1 MPKGLESLFIE
12 INALIYQEKAK
23 HFTKLGLSAAE
34 NHELQQRTFAGVWSE
49 IERLTKLVNPTQEL
63 FLSVDGVAPLAKIMQ
78 QRKRR
83 YLSTVETKTSD
94 FDSTKISPGT
104 DFMFEFDEFMR
115 GKLASTALAPKVTYS
130 SHLEQGEGEHK
141 IANYL
146 RQSTLRSA
154 VIHGLDAD
162 LFMINL
168 PIVQNFRKNVILY
181 RESSDDRGE
190 ILQVVS
196 LETMNRILQDI
207 FKSPA
212 AAEEFTLLM
221 FLIGNDFLPRFT
233 VFEKT
238 DDALQTLLGG
248 YQEYRQYGP
257 SIIQGSQPVW
267 ANLSQ
272 FLTFLEQ
279 RGYYQLLLESWAN
292 DRRIKVPSLLAKS
305 NLKGGKF
312 DTVTFDSQYYHYIF
326 RPRGRQEIGFRADPR
341 DIEDLKQQYLNGID
355 WAFGYYRDGGSS
367 TGYHYFYPYFYPP
380 LIGDFAR
387 FLVNGRV
394 QYDRLASFPSPLE
407 QLLMIIPIQSKGIV
421 PKRIQIVYD
430 SVKSPVYDLM
440 PSKFLVDKEGKLRDH
455 DQIALIPFPNYTR
468 IQDVVNLL
476 KLDETEKAKYR
487 NVPAESW
494 THRMTPVQP
503 VTNLPTV
510 PRATTLPSLLLGR
523 REGPRPVQPV
533 VHGQPSRP
541 VQSVIQ
547 TPRSGPRPVQPVVH
561 GQPSRPVQPVIQTPR
576 SGPRQPQPIR
586 PVQPMMQ
593 SGSRSALPPVPV
605 YSQRP
610 ASPVYKSTSPI
621 YSQRP
626 ASPVYVPLP
635 VLDLPEPSRKTV
647 PPPRFTQA
655 VKILPVDIDLPDL
668 D

>member
-1 MPKGLESLFIE
+1 M
-12 INALIYQEKAK
+12 
-23 HFTKLGLSAAE
+23 
-34 NHELQQRTFAGVWSE
+34 
-49 IERLTKLVNPTQEL
+49 
-63 FLSVDGVAPLAKIMQ
+63 
-78 QRKRR
+78 
-83 YLSTVETKTSD
+83 
-94 FDSTKISPGT
+94 
-104 DFMFEFDEFMR
+104 
-115 GKLASTALAPKVTYS
+115 
-130 SHLEQGEGEHK
+130 
-141 IANYL
+141 
-146 RQSTLRSA
+146 
-154 VIHGLDAD
+154 
-162 LFMINL
+162 
-168 PIVQNFRKNVILY
+168 QNFRKNIILY

-221 FLIGNDFLPRFT
+221 FLIGNDFLPHFT

-312 DTVTFDSQYYHYIF
+312 DTATFDSQYYHYIF

-367 TGYHYFYPYFYPP
+367 TGYRYFYPYFYPP

-476 KLDETEKAKYR
+476 KLDEAEKAKYR

-494 THRMTPVQP
+494 THRMASPQP
-503 VTNLPTV
+503 VTTLPGLPTV
-510 PRATTLPSLLLGR
+510 PRATTLPSLLPGR
-523 REGPRPVQPV
+523 REGPRPVSSVAPAPRQV
-533 VHGQPSRP
+533 QSTIRP
-541 VQSVIQ
+541 VSSVAPAPRQVQSTIQ
-547 TPRSGPRPVQPVVH
+547 TSRSGPRSPFPV
-561 GQPSRPVQPVIQTPR
+561 RPAGRQT
-576 SGPRQPQPIR
+576 QPIR
-586 PVQPMMQ
+586 PVQPVVQ
-593 SGSRSALPPVPV
+593 SGSRSVLPVAPVYKSTSPV

-610 ASPVYKSTSPI
+610 ASPVY
-621 YSQRP
+621 
-626 ASPVYVPLP
+626 APLP
-635 VLDLPEPSRKTV
+635 ILDLPGPSRETV

-655 VKILPVDIDLPDL
+655 VQIRPEDLQQELDIELPDL